1 MNGPR
6 RTLVAV
12 TAAHAAAG
20 LVLLAGSFL
29 AGSLP
34 AAAQS
39 ASQSAAS
46 PSAPGA
52 AVCVG
57 SELSTPR
64 TPDPDRRFG
73 WEGITVVYRSDVALA
88 YRVGVPLEDRQGVE
102 RALRSEL
109 GDHAD
114 SSCAWSNRG
123 DRHVV
128 IVSYTSAIRLAPTSD
143 PDGSAY
149 RRFAVGFGAS
159 AEAAETNA
167 TTGNDHFARY
177 YDGRG
182 YEVVARESWG
192 SAEDGAA
199 SGPADRPREE
209 MLEVFETFRDCA
221 FCPEM
226 VVVPPGTFTMG
237 SPESEE
243 FRGAGEGP
251 QHSATIGAPF
261 AVGVYEVTF
270 AEWDACVQM
279 GGCRYTPA
287 DRHWGRER
295 RPVLY
300 VSWEDAQ
307 AYVSWLSGLTG
318 QPYRLLSE
326 AEWEYVARAGT
337 ATARYWGE
345 DVSELCRYAN
355 GAGGGPRAR
364 SFRGLR
370 FSRGSGSEPPCNDGY
385 GGTAPVGSFA
395 PNAFGL
401 YDVLGNV
408 SEWTQDCWNDSHSG
422 APADGSARESGDCD
436 RRVLRGGSW
445 FIGAWFLRSANRS
458 RGLPDSR
465 DMYYGFRLART
476 LP

>member
-6 RTLVAV
+6 RTLVAA
-12 TAAHAAAG
+12 TAAHAVAG
-20 LVLLAGSFL
+20 LTLLAW
-29 AGSLP
+29 SLP
-34 AAAQS
+34 VAAQS
-39 ASQSAAS
+39 RL
-46 PSAPGA
+46 GA
-52 AVCVG
+52 VVCVG
-57 SELSTPR
+57 SQLSTPR

-88 YRVGVPLEDRQGVE
+88 YRVGVPPEARQGVE

-109 GDHAD
+109 GDHAEA
-114 SSCAWSNRG
+114 SCAWSNPG

-128 IVSYTSAIRLAPTSD
+128 IVRYTSSIRLAPTSN
-143 PDGSAY
+143 PDGSAF

-177 YDGRG
+177 YDGNG
-182 YEVVARESWG
+182 YEVMARESWG
-192 SAEDGAA
+192 AAEDGAA
-199 SGPADRPREE
+199 PGEAARPEAVH
-209 MLEVFETFRDCA
+209 EVFGVFRDCA

-243 FRGAGEGP
+243 FRGAVEGP
-251 QHSATIGAPF
+251 QHSVTIGAPF
-261 AVGVYEVTF
+261 AVGMYEVTF
-270 AEWDACVQM
+270 AEWDACVRM

-318 QPYRLLSE
+318 QRYRLLSE

-337 ATARYWGE
+337 ETARYWGE
-345 DVSELCRYAN
+345 DISALCRYAN
-355 GAGGGPRAR
+355 GAGGGPRVR

-370 FSRGSGSEPPCNDGY
+370 FSRRSGIGAEGPCDDEY

-408 SEWTQDCWNDSHSG
+408 SEWTQDCWNESYRG
-422 APADGSARESGDCD
+422 APTDGRAWESGDCD

-458 RGLPDSR
+458 RNLPDSR
-465 DMYYGFRLART
+465 DMYYGFRVARS

>member
-6 RTLVAV
+6 RTPVAV
-12 TAAHAAAG
+12 AAAHAVAG
-20 LVLLAGSFL
+20 LTLLS
-29 AGSLP
+29 GSLP

-39 ASQSAAS
+39 DASQSAAS

-52 AVCVG
+52 VVCVG

-73 WEGITVVYRSDVALA
+73 WEGVTVVYRSDVALA

-109 GDHAD
+109 GDHAEA
-114 SSCAWSNRG
+114 SCAWSNRG
-123 DRHVV
+123 DRHVA
-128 IVSYTSAIRLAPTSD
+128 IIEYTSSIRLAPTSD
-143 PDGSAY
+143 PDGSAF
-149 RRFAVGFGAS
+149 RRVAVGFGAS

-177 YDGRG
+177 YDGGG
-182 YEVVARESWG
+182 YEVIARESWG
-192 SAEDGAA
+192 AAEDGAA
-199 SGPADRPREE
+199 AGTADRPPEE
-209 MLEVFETFRDCA
+209 RFEVFETFRDCA

-243 FRGAGEGP
+243 FRAAVEGP
-251 QHSATIGAPF
+251 RHSVTIAAPF
-261 AVGVYEVTF
+261 AVGVYEITF

-287 DRHWGRER
+287 DRRWGRER

-318 QPYRLLSE
+318 QRYRLLSE

-337 ATARYWGE
+337 VTARYWGE
-345 DVSELCRYAN
+345 GVSDLCRYAN
-355 GAGGGPRAR
+355 GAGGGSRAR

-370 FSRGSGSEPPCNDGY
+370 FSRGYGIETEAPCNDGY
-385 GGTAPVGSFA
+385 RGTAPVGSFA

-408 SEWTQDCWNDSHSG
+408 SEWTQDCWNESHRG

-458 RGLPDSR
+458 RNVPDSR
-465 DMYYGFRLART
+465 DMYYGFRVART

>member
-12 TAAHAAAG
+12 TAAHAVAG
-20 LVLLAGSFL
+20 LALLSASI
-29 AGSLP
+29 P

-39 ASQSAAS
+39 DAS

-52 AVCVG
+52 VVCVG

-88 YRVGVPLEDRQGVE
+88 YRVGVPLADRPGVE

-109 GDHAD
+109 GDHAEA
-114 SSCAWSNRG
+114 SCAWSNRG
-123 DRHVV
+123 DRHVA
-128 IVSYTSAIRLAPTSD
+128 IIGYTSSVRLSPTSD

-159 AEAAETNA
+159 AAAAEANA

-177 YDGRG
+177 YDGGG

-192 SAEDGAA
+192 VVEDGVAPGDTDRAA
-199 SGPADRPREE
+199 AAF
-209 MLEVFETFRDCA
+209 EVFGVFRDCA

-243 FRGAGEGP
+243 FRGAVEGP
-251 QHSATIGAPF
+251 QHSVTIGAPF
-261 AVGVYEVTF
+261 AVGAYEVTF

-287 DRHWGRER
+287 DRRWGRER

-337 ATARYWGE
+337 VTARYWGE
-345 DVSELCRYAN
+345 GVSDLCRYAN
-355 GAGGGPRAR
+355 GAGGGSRAR

-370 FSRGSGSEPPCNDGY
+370 FSRGYGIETGAAPCNDEY

-408 SEWTQDCWNDSHSG
+408 SEWTQDCWNDSHRG

-458 RGLPDSR
+458 MNLPDSR
-465 DMYYGFRLART
+465 DMYYGFRVARS

>member
-1 MNGPR
+1 MKGPR
-6 RTLVAV
+6 RTLAAV
-12 TAAHAAAG
+12 TAAHAGAD
-20 LVLLAGSFL
+20 LLLLAGGIL
-29 AGSLP
+29 AESLP

-39 ASQSAAS
+39 DAS
-46 PSAPGA
+46 PSPPGA
-52 AVCVG
+52 VVCVG

-88 YRVGVPLEDRQGVE
+88 YRVGVRLEDRQRVE

-109 GDHAD
+109 GDHAEA
-114 SSCAWSNRG
+114 SCAWSNRG
-123 DRHVV
+123 DRHVA
-128 IVSYTSAIRLAPTSD
+128 IIGYTSSVRLAPTSD
-143 PDGSAY
+143 PDGSAFE
-149 RRFAVGFGAS
+149 RIAVGFGAS

-177 YDGRG
+177 YDGGG

-192 SAEDGAA
+192 AVGDGAA
-199 SGPADRPREE
+199 SGTADRPPEE
-209 MLEVFETFRDCA
+209 MFEAFETFRDCA

-243 FRGAGEGP
+243 FRGAVEGP
-251 QHSATIGAPF
+251 QHSVTIGAPF

-287 DRHWGRER
+287 DRRWGRER

-307 AYVSWLSGLTG
+307 AYVLWLSGLTG

-337 ATARYWGE
+337 VTARHWGN
-345 DVSELCRYAN
+345 DVSDLCRYAN

-408 SEWTQDCWNDSHSG
+408 SEWTQDCWNDSYSG

-458 RGLPDSR
+458 RNLPDSR
-465 DMYYGFRLART
+465 DMYYGFRVARS